1 VVDKVRS
8 GGKEE
13 AKVRSLCFAGE
24 ENKPSFQCS
33 ATADMLDETAA
44 SNSVLEWAAKA
55 WTVYGFGGA
64 QTVSSTDVKGGGSR
78 ESQGR
83 REFGAFMRSTEVVMR
98 DLTVRALPRRFLTP
112 TPPDAPPPPLRS
124 RKRREAAHSHH
135 QRCQTLRRRCTFR
148 RQGAGIE
155 RWEEP
160 LPGSRNGERGG
171 AAAREAEWRDG
182 RRERGRV
189 QGLGA

>member
-1 VVDKVRS
+1 LLTAIRRVGAVDKVRS

-33 ATADMLDETAA
+33 ATADLLDEAAA
-44 SNSVLEWAAKA
+44 SNSILEWAAKA
-55 WTVYGFGGA
+55 ATVYGFGGA

-78 ESQGR
+78 ERQGR

-98 DLTVRALPRRFLTP
+98 DWIVPALPRRFLTP
-112 TPPDAPPPPLRS
+112 TLPDTPPPPLGS
-124 RKRREAAHSHH
+124 RKRREAARSHH

-148 RQGAGIE
+148 HQGARME
-155 RWEEP
+155 RREEP
-160 LPGSRNGERGG
+160 PPGRRIGETGGER
-171 AAAREAEWRDG
+171 E
-182 RRERGRV
+182 
-189 QGLGA
+189 